1 VAGTTNKVADG
12 FYSVTY
18 KTATSF
24 TYMVNSAIASGSLL
38 TGTTKVLT
46 TKVGLPYN
54 YAQIPQAG
62 V

>member
-1 VAGTTNKVADG
+1 M
-12 FYSVTY
+12 TY

-24 TYMVNSAIASGSLL
+24 TYMVNSAIAAGSLL

>member
-12 FYSVTY
+12 FYSVTVT
-18 KTATSF
+18 TATAF
-24 TYMVNSAIASGSLL
+24 TYMTNSAITAGSLL

-46 TKVGLPYN
+46 TKVGIPYN
-54 YAQIPQAG
+54 YVQIPQAG